1 MKMEKYT
8 ELEEMKAQLAL
19 LNKKLEKETIVNER
33 LIRRAMKNKA
43 WGIRRKIIAEI
54 ILCFL
59 MIPFFIW
66 LMPAVVGLSMGF
78 CYYGAFFM
86 LLALVFDGYL
96 YKNFRPE
103 DFLLGNLLEARKN
116 TLKLKRLCSSWL
128 IFGIP
133 YAVGFFSWFVYDMSQ
148 VYQGEDLRGQITA
161 GVVGGVIGG
170 IVGTFQYRKIQRTAD
185 EILQQIEDISSDC
198 DSE

>member
-1 MKMEKYT
+1 MEKYT

-43 WGIRRKIIAEI
+43 WGIRRKIMAESVVC
-54 ILCFL
+54 LL
-59 MIPFFIW
+59 MIPYFIW
-66 LMPAVVGLSMGF
+66 VMPTVVGVSMGF
-78 CYYGAFFM
+78 CYYTAFFM
-86 LLALVFDGYL
+86 LLALVFNGYI
-96 YKNFRPE
+96 YKNFCPQ

-116 TLKLKRLCSSWL
+116 TLKLKRLYSSWL
-128 IFGIP
+128 IIGIP
-133 YAVGFFSWFVYDMSQ
+133 FAVVFFSWFVYDMAQ

-161 GVVGGVIGG
+161 GVIGGVIGG

>member
-1 MKMEKYT
+1 MEKYT

-78 CYYGAFFM
+78 CYYGAF
-86 LLALVFDGYL
+86 
-96 YKNFRPE
+96 
-103 DFLLGNLLEARKN
+103 
-116 TLKLKRLCSSWL
+116 LCSWHW
-128 IFGIP
+128 
-133 YAVGFFSWFVYDMSQ
+133 FSTDISIRISV
-148 VYQGEDLRGQITA
+148 
-161 GVVGGVIGG
+161 
-170 IVGTFQYRKIQRTAD
+170 RKISFWAICWKPVR
-185 EILQQIEDISSDC
+185 IR
-198 DSE
+198 